1 MTNPKLSVVIPA
13 YNEEASIAGVVQG
26 LLASTK
32 TPAEIIAV
40 DDASTDQTAKILA
53 SLAEAG
59 KLRLVRHS
67 RNRGYGACLK
77 SGIHAAQGEW
87 IAILDGDGTYPPDRL
102 DEFVALAEHAEMVV
116 GARSGE
122 VVVEPRLRAW
132 VKGLIRFLLRWLARI
147 EVPDLNSGL
156 RLFRKSTA
164 LKYLH
169 LLPDGLSFTATITL
183 VLLSEGYPLEFLP
196 VNYFPRR
203 GSQSKFHPLYDT
215 SNLLVLLLR
224 TLLYFNP
231 LKVFVPLSLSMVGL
245 ALAVAGFSI
254 FYLGKFMDVTT
265 VVILVAAV
273 QVFILGL
280 LADLITKLK
289 R

>member
-1 MTNPKLSVVIPA
+1 MNPKLSVVIPA
-13 YNEEASIAGVVQG
+13 YNEETTITQVIEG

-32 TPAEIIAV
+32 TPVEIIVV
-40 DDASTDQTAKILA
+40 DDASTDRT
-53 SLAEAG
+53 AEALAPLTAAG
-59 KLRLVRHS
+59 KVRLVKHS
-67 RNRGYGACLK
+67 QNRGYGACLK

-87 IAILDGDGTYPPDRL
+87 VAILDGDGTYPTDRL
-102 DEFVALAEHAEMVV
+102 DEFLATAAHAEMVV
-116 GARSGE
+116 GSRSGE
-122 VVVEPRLRAW
+122 VVVDPWLRAA
-132 VKGLIRFLLRWLARI
+132 VKRLIRFLLRWLARI

-156 RLFRKSTA
+156 RLFRRTTA
-164 LKYLH
+164 QKYLH

-183 VLLSEGYPLEFLP
+183 VLLSEGYPVEFLP

-203 GSQSKFHPLYDT
+203 GSPSKFRPIYDT
-215 SNLLVLLLR
+215 SNMLMLLMR

-231 LKVFVPLSLSMVGL
+231 LKVFVPLSVLMVVL

-254 FYLGKFMDVTT
+254 FVLGKFMDVTT
-265 VVILVAAV
+265 TVILVAAV
-273 QVFILGL
+273 QIFVLGF

>member
-1 MTNPKLSVVIPA
+1 MNSKLSVVIPA
-13 YNEEASIAGVVQG
+13 YNEEATITKVIEG

-32 TPAEIIAV
+32 TPVEIIVV
-40 DDASTDQTAKILA
+40 DDASTDQTAKVLA
-53 SLAEAG
+53 PLVEAG

-67 RNRGYGACLK
+67 KNRGYGACLK

-87 IAILDGDGTYPPDRL
+87 IAILDGDGTYPTDRL
-102 DEFVALAEHAEMVV
+102 DEFLALTDHAEMVV
-116 GARSGE
+116 GSRSGQ
-122 VVVEPRLRAW
+122 VVVEPWLRSL
-132 VKGLIRFLLRWLARI
+132 VKRFIRFLLRWLARI

-164 LKYLH
+164 QKYLH

-183 VLLSEGYPLEFLP
+183 VMLSEGYPVEFLP
-196 VNYFPRR
+196 INYFPRR
-203 GSQSKFHPLYDT
+203 GSKSKFHPIYDT
-215 SNLLVLLLR
+215 GNLLVLLLR

-231 LKVFVPLSLSMVGL
+231 LKVFVPLSIFMVAL
-245 ALAVAGFSI
+245 ALAIAFFSI
-254 FYLGKFMDVTT
+254 FVLGKFMDVTT
-265 VVILVAAV
+265 VVMLVASV
-273 QVFILGL
+273 QVFITGL